1 MSHFRY
7 RFAIRVKRR
16 FSYTWYL
23 SCWIIRDLLS
33 LLQGVSSPKLVV
45 PTDTPVFP
53 YMPGATNLPVS
64 EPEAE
69 FVMSAQNT
77 VVALHSAA
85 EVKHHQHESMAVSGE
100 QKRPSEQSEMSQQS
114 QGNKSEQSNQSN
126 QSAQTHQSSQNN
138 KSKQNH
144 QSKHNSPKFYK
155 HQRNQ
160 SSQSSQSSQPISS
173 HSSEDTGE
181 VLTQTPLVVPYG
193 MPVIPFS
200 PPYVSP
206 EMGSSYP
213 QGIIMSPG
221 ANAMSISAGVN
232 GMMGPQGMANAI
244 YPLPGIGS
252 PMMVEPGMDLSQGY
266 PQYVNGI
273 GMVYFFPFQQRNPDN
288 SSAAESTN
296 EHM

>member
-1 MSHFRY
+1 
-7 RFAIRVKRR
+7 
-16 FSYTWYL
+16 
-23 SCWIIRDLLS
+23 
-33 LLQGVSSPKLVV
+33 
-45 PTDTPVFP
+45 
-53 YMPGATNLPVS
+53 
-64 EPEAE
+64 
-69 FVMSAQNT
+69 
-77 VVALHSAA
+77 
-85 EVKHHQHESMAVSGE
+85 
-100 QKRPSEQSEMSQQS
+100 MSQQS
-114 QGNKSEQSNQSN
+114 QGNKSEQSSQSN

-144 QSKHNSPKFYK
+144 QSKHNSPKIYK
-155 HQRNQ
+155 HQR
-160 SSQSSQSSQPISS
+160 SQSSQSSQPISS

-221 ANAMSISAGVN
+221 ANAMSIPAGVN

>member
-1 MSHFRY
+1 MSLSHFRY

-53 YMPGATNLPVS
+53 FMPGATNLPVS

-85 EVKHHQHESMAVSGE
+85 GAKRHQQESMTVPENGS
-100 QKRPSEQSEMSQQS
+100 QKRPSEQNETSHLSLGNRSDQS
-114 QGNKSEQSNQSN
+114 SNSGQV
-126 QSAQTHQSSQNN
+126 HQSSQDER
-138 KSKQNH
+138 SKQS
-144 QSKHNSPKFYK
+144 QSKHNSQQFYK
-155 HQRNQ
+155 QVN
-160 SSQSSQSSQPISS
+160 QSSQPISS
-173 HSSEDTGE
+173 HSSDDRGE
-181 VLTQTPLVVPYG
+181 VFTQTPLVVPYG
-193 MPVIPFS
+193 MPVLPFS
-200 PPYVSP
+200 PPYASP

-213 QGIIMSPG
+213 QGMIMSPG
-221 ANAMSISAGVN
+221 ANAVPIPAGVN
-232 GMMGPQGMANAI
+232 GMMGPQGVANAI
-244 YPLPGIGS
+244 YPLPGFGS
-252 PMMVEPGMDLSQGY
+252 PIMVEQGMDLSQGY
-266 PQYVNGI
+266 SQYVNGI
-273 GMVYFFPFQQRNPDN
+273 GMVYFFPFQQRESDN
-288 SSAAESTN
+288 SSTIESTN